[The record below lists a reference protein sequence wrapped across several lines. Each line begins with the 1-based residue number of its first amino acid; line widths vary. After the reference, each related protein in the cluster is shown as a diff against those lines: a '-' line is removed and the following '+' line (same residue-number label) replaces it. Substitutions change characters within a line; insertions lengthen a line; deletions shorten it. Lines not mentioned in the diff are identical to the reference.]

1 MVLRTAIDA
10 LAAVFVPAP
19 CRICGTTLLNA
30 SRIPICGLCPASFP
44 PIEQPRCDCCAWPFL
59 AAVAAVA
66 GVGAAG
72 VTAGTEAAQ
81 PCCRL
86 CRDGYDA
93 FDRAHSY
100 GVYNDAL
107 HHAIRLLKNEEVT
120 RLGDRF
126 AARLAEIVAR
136 EGEALRADV
145 VVPVPLHPDREGERG
160 YNRGELIA
168 RPLAP
173 RLHRKQGAHWLLRT
187 KPGPARLLLSRKEH
201 WDSLRG
207 AYATGKGLRV
217 DKLRVLL
224 LDDVL
229 TTGATFDSC
238 ARALKRSGRGGGY
251 GIDGGASRAR
261 LVAHGSA
268 AADAARNRSKQE
280 KPTGCDEHP

>member
-1 MVLRTAIDA
+1 LLAGYFAILRSAIEA

-19 CRICGTTLLNA
+19 CRICG
-30 SRIPICGLCPASFP
+30 LCPASFP
-44 PIEQPRCDCCAWPFL
+44 PIEQPICECCARPFL
-59 AAVAAVA
+59 AAVA
-66 GVGAAG
+66 GVGAAV
-72 VTAGTEAAQ
+72 VTGGTEAAQ
-81 PCCRL
+81 PFCRL
-86 CRDGYDA
+86 CCDGYDA
-93 FDRAHSY
+93 FDRARSC
-100 GVYNDAL
+100 GVYKDAL
-107 HHAIRLLKNEEVT
+107 HHAIRLLKHEEVT

-136 EGEALRADV
+136 EAEAFRADL
-145 VVPVPLHPDREGERG
+145 VPVPLHPDREGERG
-160 YNRGELIA
+160 YNQAELIA

-173 RLHRKQGAHWLLRT
+173 RLHMRQGAHWLLRT
-187 KPGPARLLLSRKEH
+187 KPGAARLVLSRNEH

-229 TTGATFDSC
+229 TTGASLDSC
-238 ARALKRSGRGGGY
+238 ARALKRAGRGGGD